1 MRKAYPGLMFG
12 TAGIPLS
19 TEVRTTENGI
29 ARVKELG
36 LSAMELEF
44 VRQVNI
50 KENKAPSV
58 KKAAIGN
65 GVFLTCHGQYFINL
79 NSLEKAKT
87 EASMDRI
94 FKAARIAYLCGADSM
109 TFHAAYYMNIEN
121 QKVYATVKRN
131 LGAVIRRLKDESID
145 IWIRPETTGKAT
157 QFGDV
162 DEIVK
167 LSQDLENVLPCVDF
181 THLFARSI
189 GKVNSRDDFSE
200 ALAKIEKGLGSQALK
215 NMHIHMSGMNYGPKG
230 ERNHLVLKE
239 SEFNYK
245 AVLESLKGFKAAGV
259 VISESP
265 NIEDDALL
273 MKRTYEK
280 PG

>member
-1 MRKAYPGLMFG
+1 MRKTYPRLMFG
-12 TAGIPLS
+12 TAGIPIS
-19 TEVRTTENGI
+19 TEQRTTENGI

-50 KENKAPSV
+50 TERKAPDV
-58 KKAAIGN
+58 RKAAESHGIS
-65 GVFLTCHGQYFINL
+65 LTCHGQYFINL
-79 NSLEKAKT
+79 NSLEKEKIK
-87 EASMDRI
+87 ASMDRVYH
-94 FKAARIAYLCGADSM
+94 AARTASLCGADSM
-109 TFHAAYYMNIEN
+109 TFHAAYYMGID
-121 QKVYATVKRN
+121 KARVYETVKKN
-131 LGAVIRRLKDESID
+131 LGAVIKKLKDESIG

-167 LSQDLENVLPCVDF
+167 LSQELDNVLPCIDF
-181 THLFARSI
+181 AHLFARSA
-189 GKVNSRDDFSE
+189 GKANSRDDFSE
-200 ALAKIEKGLGSQALK
+200 ALAKTEKGLGKQALK

-239 SEFNYK
+239 SDFNYK
-245 AVLESLKGFKAAGV
+245 AVLESLKEFKAAGV

-265 NIEDDALL
+265 NIEEDAIL
-273 MKRTYEK
+273 MKKAYEGMK
-280 PG
+280 